1 MDEETP
7 VTISTIAHKISIW
20 IGIGGAL
27 FSILTFCMFLGMWL
41 GPIKEMPNQ
50 FGAIL
55 AQLGEI
61 KEKVN
66 RTVWRTDDLQ
76 AKYEALSTQLQG
88 VVIEQKK
95 FGEDSK
101 KLEVMLAQLSVTTV
115 QKVDFLEWKAELER
129 RNNIIAPQLRKSP

>member
-1 MDEETP
+1 MDEEKP

-27 FSILTFCMFLGMWL
+27 VSILTFCMFLGMWL

-50 FGAIL
+50 FNAIL
-55 AQLGEI
+55 SQLGEI
-61 KEKVN
+61 KEKVT
-66 RTVWRTDDLQ
+66 RTIWRMDELQ
-76 AKYEALSTQLQG
+76 ARYESMNAQLQAL
-88 VVIEQKK
+88 ITDQRK
-95 FGEDSK
+95 FVEDSK

-129 RNNIIAPQLRKSP
+129 RNNIIAPQLRKNP